1 MALFLASH
9 WENGW
14 AVMEIRGVLD
24 TTTAEELRDFVAA
37 VTAKHKHLL
46 NLIADLSE
54 LTYTDAEALSPLV
67 TAHTMLERDG
77 GELRLICPEG
87 RVERILEASGLA
99 RVLPVFPSLD
109 AALAAGRPTG
119 GDRKRRPA
127 Q

>member
-14 AVMEIRGVLD
+14 AVMEVRGVLD

-54 LTYTDAEALSPLV
+54 LTYTDADALSPLA

-77 GELRLICPEG
+77 GELRVVCPEG

-99 RVLPVFPSLD
+99 RVLPVYPSLD
-109 AALAAGRPTG
+109 AALAGGRPEE
-119 GDRKRRPA
+119 GDGKQGPA
-127 Q
+127 R